1 MVPIIF
7 ALLFLVVSI
16 QAKEY
21 YAKAEPYEIFTVSS
35 NVSGEV
41 VYADLSSQGKVLGK
55 KGYLSI
61 DDTLDRAE
69 LQSVEGK
76 IAALKKTLEHN
87 AQMAMNYQ
95 QMVEMKQSNFDRIKD
110 LKIKSSV
117 EKDREY
123 FDLVSSRNALLG
135 VQKEIES
142 LNISLGD
149 LKLRRTQLQ
158 KNINDKHLSAPGK
171 VLYQLMVKPSSVVN
185 PGTPLAQIA
194 DVRKAKLTLYLSGAE
209 AQNIQTKK
217 IYLDGKV
224 TSYTV
229 DRLWKI
235 ADPSKLSSYR
245 AEILIAPPSQFSH
258 LIKVEFK

>member
-1 MVPIIF
+1 MPIIF
-7 ALLFLVVSI
+7 ALLFLVVNI
-16 QAKEY
+16 HAKEY

-35 NVSGEV
+35 NVFGEV
-41 VYADLSSQGKVLGK
+41 IYADLASQGKVLGK
-55 KGYLSI
+55 KGYLQI

-69 LQSVEGK
+69 LQSVENK
-76 IAALKKTLEHN
+76 IVALNKTLEYN
-87 AQMAMNYQ
+87 RQMELNYR

-110 LKIKSSV
+110 LAIKSSV

-123 FDLVSSRNALLG
+123 FDVVSSRNALLG

-149 LKLRRTQLQ
+149 LKLRRTQLR
-158 KNINDKHLSAPGK
+158 KSINDKHLSAPGR
-171 VLYQLMVKPSSVVN
+171 VLYQLMVKPSAVVN

-194 DVRKAKLTLYLSGAE
+194 DIRKAKLTLYLSAEE
-209 AQNIQTKK
+209 AQSIHKKK
-217 IYLDGKV
+217 IYLDGKM
-224 TSYTV
+224 TTYTI

-245 AEILIAPPSQFSH
+245 AEILISSPAQFSH
-258 LIKVEFK
+258 LVKVEFK

>member
-1 MVPIIF
+1 MPIIF
-7 ALLFLVVSI
+7 ALLFLVVNI
-16 QAKEY
+16 HAKEY

-41 VYADLSSQGKVLGK
+41 IYTDLDSQGKVLGK
-55 KGYLSI
+55 KGYLQI

-69 LQSVEGK
+69 LQSVENK
-76 IAALKKTLEHN
+76 IAALIKTLEHN
-87 AQMAMNYQ
+87 RQMELNYR

-123 FDLVSSRNALLG
+123 FDVVSSRNALLG

-149 LKLRRTQLQ
+149 LKLRRTQLR
-158 KNINDKHLSAPGK
+158 KSINDKHLSAPGK
-171 VLYQLMVKPSSVVN
+171 VLYQLMVKPSAVVN

-194 DVRKAKLTLYLSGAE
+194 DIRKAKLTLYLGADE
-209 AQNIQTKK
+209 AQSIHKKK
-217 IYLDGKV
+217 IYLDGKM
-224 TSYTV
+224 TPYTIN
-229 DRLWKI
+229 RLWKI

-245 AEILIAPPSQFSH
+245 AEILISPPSQFSH